1 MKNTKIFKLLSNFS
15 HQERQR
21 FLDFLKSIYF
31 YQNDYLVRCF
41 AALLPSL
48 QKTKPISQ
56 TDIEVWKKI
65 YPNKK
70 FDKARF
76 HRVCS
81 DLLKEAERFLA
92 YFKFAQNKSLQ
103 NIFTLQNLNEKRAM
117 AQLPYYLKFANDFN
131 EKSEIKDGEFYYH
144 QFLIAEQRYM
154 FDVNNSNRTDNKAL
168 IELINNIDV
177 YYLIIKLQ
185 AFCAAL
191 HYQNVS
197 NLDVELLFMDEI
209 LIHLK
214 KKSYKE
220 IPVINIYYHIL
231 LTQLEKENEQHFQ
244 NLKSLLLENGHL
256 FPQSLAREMYSH
268 AIQYCI
274 KKSNSGAISY
284 YTELFNIY
292 KETLKLELIQTNGML
307 SPPDFKNIITVGLRT
322 NNHKWVERF
331 IHQYKEKLP
340 ADHQEN
346 AFTFSMARVYFFRKE
361 YDKVLELLQQVEYD
375 DVFYLLD
382 AKLTLVKTFYEL
394 KEFESLSALLDS
406 FKMLLRR
413 KKIISDEYRIIYT
426 RFILFLKKLIQA
438 NEKKKL
444 ILLKDELQNAR
455 QVADISWLKE
465 KVDEM
470 LTKNVRR

>member
-1 MKNTKIFKLLSNFS
+1 MQNTKIFKLLSNFS

-21 FLDFLKSIYF
+21 FLDFLNSIYF
-31 YQNDYLVRCF
+31 NQNDDLVLCF

-56 TDIEVWKKI
+56 TDLEVWKKI

-70 FDKARF
+70 FDKARY

-117 AQLPYYLKFANDFN
+117 AQLPYYLNYAKQFN
-131 EKSEIKDGEFYYH
+131 EKSKIKDGEFYYH
-144 QFLIAEQRYM
+144 QFLIADQRYM

-244 NLKSLLLENGHL
+244 NLKSLLLKNIHL
-256 FPQSLAREMYSH
+256 FPQSLAREMYAH

-274 KKSNSGAISY
+274 KKINAGEVIY
-284 YTELFNIY
+284 LTEVFLLY
-292 KETLKLELIQTNGML
+292 QQTLKLELIQTNGLL
-307 SPPDFKNIITVGLRT
+307 SPHDFKNIITVGLRT
-322 NNHKWVERF
+322 NNHKWVESF

-346 AFTFSMARVYFFRKE
+346 AFTYSMARVYFFRNE
-361 YDKVLELLQQVEYD
+361 FDKVLQLLQQVEYD

-382 AKLTLVKTFYEL
+382 AKVTLIKTFYEL
-394 KEFESLSALLDS
+394 KEFDSLSALLDS

-413 KKIISDEYRIIYT
+413 KKVISNQQRIIYSH
-426 RFILFLKKLIQA
+426 FVQFVKKLSQGLD
-438 NEKKKL
+438 KKKAAA
-444 ILLKDELQNAR
+444 LKDELQTATD
-455 QVADISWLKE
+455 VADIGWLKE
-465 KVDEM
+465 KVEE
-470 LTKNVRR
+470 LLNKKK